1 MIKKQLGIWKKCVTP
16 RKRCA
21 ALDMCTDI
29 LRGMKIIATIPKAVP
44 VVTVARTT
52 IIAAWGISRSIAM
65 VMAAAIRMSMQ
76 QSIMMNAAVA
86 MSTLYK
92 RSMSIITMS
101 TMSMMTMSV
110 AAGMSIITTSMMSM
124 MTMSVAVGTSIITTR
139 MKSTSTMSVAVGTST
154 IMSIMCPVIPMTADA
169 SFAIPTKSTAMFAAK
184 A

>member
-1 MIKKQLGIWKKCVTP
+1 
-16 RKRCA
+16 
-21 ALDMCTDI
+21 MCTDI

-86 MSTLYK
+86 MSIMLRAQLGTLRMRMMTVAVDTSIIITGM
-92 RSMSIITMS
+92 RSMST
-101 TMSMMTMSV
+101 TTV
-110 AAGMSIITTSMMSM
+110 AAGTSIITTSMKSM
-124 MTMSVAVGTSIITTR
+124 
-139 MKSTSTMSVAVGTST
+139 STMSVAAVMSI
-154 IMSIMCPVIPMTADA
+154 IMSTHIMFRGIPMTANVK
-169 SFAIPTKSTAMFAAK
+169 FAILTRSTAMFVAK

>member
-1 MIKKQLGIWKKCVTP
+1 
-16 RKRCA
+16 
-21 ALDMCTDI
+21 MCTDI

-86 MSTLYK
+86 MSIMLRAQLGTL
-92 RSMSIITMS
+92 RMR
-101 TMSMMTMSV
+101 MMT
-110 AAGMSIITTSMMSM
+110 
-124 MTMSVAVGTSIITTR
+124 VAVGTSIIMS
-139 MKSTSTMSVAVGTST
+139 MKSMSTMSVAVGMST
-154 IMSIMCPVIPMTADA
+154 IMSTHIMFRGIPMTANVK
-169 SFAIPTKSTAMFAAK
+169 FAILTRSIATFVAK

>member
-1 MIKKQLGIWKKCVTP
+1 
-16 RKRCA
+16 
-21 ALDMCTDI
+21 MCTDI

-86 MSTLYK
+86 MSIMLRAQLGTLRMRMMTVAVDTSIIITGM
-92 RSMSIITMS
+92 RSMR
-101 TMSMMTMSV
+101 TMSV
-110 AAGMSIITTSMMSM
+110 AAVMSIIMSM
-124 MTMSVAVGTSIITTR
+124 
-139 MKSTSTMSVAVGTST
+139 KSMSTMSVAAVMSI
-154 IMSIMCPVIPMTADA
+154 IMSTHIMFRGIPMTANVK
-169 SFAIPTKSTAMFAAK
+169 FAILTRSTAMFVAK

>member
-1 MIKKQLGIWKKCVTP
+1 
-16 RKRCA
+16 
-21 ALDMCTDI
+21 MCTDI

-86 MSTLYK
+86 MSIMLRAQLGTLRMRMMTVAVDTSIIITSMK
-92 RSMSIITMS
+92 SMS
-101 TMSMMTMSV
+101 TMSV
-110 AAGMSIITTSMMSM
+110 AAVMSIIMS
-124 MTMSVAVGTSIITTR
+124 THITP
-139 MKSTSTMSVAVGTST
+139 
-154 IMSIMCPVIPMTADA
+154 PVILMTANV
-169 SFAIPTKSTAMFAAK
+169 SFAILTRSIAMFVAK

>member
-1 MIKKQLGIWKKCVTP
+1 
-16 RKRCA
+16 
-21 ALDMCTDI
+21 MCTDI

-86 MSTLYK
+86 MSIMLRAQLGTL
-92 RSMSIITMS
+92 RMRMMTVAVDTSIIITGMRS
-101 TMSMMTMSV
+101 
-110 AAGMSIITTSMMSM
+110 MSIITTSMESM
-124 MTMSVAVGTSIITTR
+124 RMMSVAVDTSIT
-139 MKSTSTMSVAVGTST
+139 TSTH
-154 IMSIMCPVIPMTADA
+154 IMCRGIPMTANVK
-169 SFAIPTKSTAMFAAK
+169 FAILTRSIATFVAK

>member
-1 MIKKQLGIWKKCVTP
+1 
-16 RKRCA
+16 
-21 ALDMCTDI
+21 MCTDI

-86 MSTLYK
+86 MSIMLRAQLGTLRMRMMTVAVDTSIIITGM
-92 RSMSIITMS
+92 RSMS
-101 TMSMMTMSV
+101 
-110 AAGMSIITTSMMSM
+110 TT
-124 MTMSVAVGTSIITTR
+124 TVAVGTSIIMS
-139 MKSTSTMSVAVGTST
+139 MKSMSTMSVAAVMSI
-154 IMSIMCPVIPMTADA
+154 IMSTHIMCRGILMTANVK
-169 SFAIPTKSTAMFAAK
+169 FAILTRSTAMFVAK

>member
-1 MIKKQLGIWKKCVTP
+1 
-16 RKRCA
+16 
-21 ALDMCTDI
+21 MCTDI

-86 MSTLYK
+86 MSIMLRAQLGTL
-92 RSMSIITMS
+92 RMRMMTVAVDTSIIIT
-101 TMSMMTMSV
+101 
-110 AAGMSIITTSMMSM
+110 GMRSM
-124 MTMSVAVGTSIITTR
+124 MTMSVAVVMSIIMS
-139 MKSTSTMSVAVGTST
+139 MKSMSTMSVAAVMSI
-154 IMSIMCPVIPMTADA
+154 IMSTHIMCRGIPMTANVK
-169 SFAIPTKSTAMFAAK
+169 FAILTRSTAMFVAK

>member
-1 MIKKQLGIWKKCVTP
+1 MYAMRLV
-16 RKRCA
+16 RCA

-76 QSIMMNAAVA
+76 QSIMMTAAVA
-86 MSTLYK
+86 MTMLLT
-92 RSMSIITMS
+92 RSMSIITASME
-101 TMSMMTMSV
+101 SMMM
-110 AAGMSIITTSMMSM
+110 
-124 MTMSVAVGTSIITTR
+124 
-139 MKSTSTMSVAVGTST
+139 MSVAVGTST
-154 IMSIMCPVIPMTADA
+154 ITSMKSMSTMNAAVVMSMKSMSTMSVAVVTSIIMSIMCPVTLRTVSV
-169 SFAIPTKSTAMFAAK
+169 SFAILTKSIVMFVVK